1 MPLRTRIILST
12 LAAAALAGAAA
23 SAVTASTAQASAQPP
38 GQLTFTTQPAAIRFF
53 SNTGPITGY
62 PTAPLVTGDRIIG
75 QDRILQHGVLAG
87 HDNEACTVAF
97 TRDVLCQDIFILDG
111 QGDVQASW
119 SFRWP
124 ATGTQ
129 GPASFDGII
138 DGGTGRFRAAHG
150 WFHAHA
156 LPGGDLQDTATINDA
171 S

>member
-1 MPLRTRIILST
+1 MSLRTRIILGA
-12 LAAAALAGAAA
+12 LAVAALAGGAA
-23 SAVTASTAQASAQPP
+23 SAVTAGAAQASAQPS
-38 GQLTFTTQPAAIRFF
+38 GRLSFTARPAALRFF
-53 SNTGPITGY
+53 GNAGPITGF
-62 PTAPLVTGDRIIG
+62 PTSPLVTGDRIIG
-75 QDRILQHGVLAG
+75 QNRILQHGTLAG
-87 HDNEACTVAF
+87 RGNEVCTVAF
-97 TRDVLCQDIFILDG
+97 TRDVLCQDVVLLNG

-156 LPGGDLQDTATINDA
+156 LPGGDLQITATINDA
-171 S
+171 G

>member
-1 MPLRTRIILST
+1 MSLRTRIILST

-38 GQLTFTTQPAAIRFF
+38 GRLSFTTQPAAIRFF
-53 SNTGPITGY
+53 SNTGPITGF
-62 PTAPLVTGDRIIG
+62 PTAPLVAGDRIIG

-97 TRDVLCQDIFILDG
+97 TRDVLCQDIVILNG
-111 QGDVQASW
+111 QGVVQASW

-138 DGGTGRFRAAHG
+138 DGGTGAFADARG
-150 WFHAHA
+150 TFHARA
-156 LPGGDLQDTATINDA
+156 LPDGDLQITATIGNGG
-171 S
+171 

>member
-38 GQLTFTTQPAAIRFF
+38 GQLTITTQPAAIRFF
-53 SNTGPITGY
+53 SNTGPITGF
-62 PTAPLVTGDRIIG
+62 PTAPLVAGDRIIG

-138 DGGTGRFRAAHG
+138 GGGTGRFRAAHG
-150 WFHAHA
+150 WFHARA
-156 LPGGDLQDTATINDA
+156 LPGGDLQVTATINDA